1 MITIKLTTE
10 LLLFGWAPT
19 VLSWARLLHGHELW
33 VMMAVTSLLL
43 SRWIQMQNPGWT
55 KGRGYRIMKACFSQ
69 IVVQSFQSFFFL
81 KVNDFNLAAEGQRPC
96 FSPCREFFSL
106 CLLYMPSVS
115 IKGSRSLIILVTGL
129 AYHYMFLARPRSD
142 RRISLPGLINL
153 DTTVIVLGSLS
164 SQWLQLIVIYI
175 FLSLVYFIIT
185 LRSNRC
191 YSLILLTHYIYL
203 TLSSYIS
210 HDTIINTS

>member
-1 MITIKLTTE
+1 MDM
-10 LLLFGWAPT
+10 GY
-19 VLSWARLLHGHELW
+19 ELW
-33 VMMAVTSLLL
+33 WLWRAYYLA
-43 SRWIQMQNPGWT
+43 G
-55 KGRGYRIMKACFSQ
+55 GYRCRIQDEQKAGVIGSWKQAACFSQ

-106 CLLYMPSVS
+106 CLLYMPRVS

-142 RRISLPGLINL
+142 RRISLLGLINL

-191 YSLILLTHYIYL
+191 YSV
-203 TLSSYIS
+203 
-210 HDTIINTS
+210 